1 MTSTFERVLD
11 QIGTAVV
18 SGAIAVGSR
27 RRIDEASAVRANVDR
42 T

>member
-11 QIGTAVV
+11 QIGTAV

-27 RRIDEASAVRANVDR
+27 RSIDEASAVRANVDR